1 MTTILINPDSLQA
14 IALAASKEQS
24 RYYLNGVNV
33 ELYKD
38 GSYGLIATDGHRLHT
53 LQTKANEALDSSYI
67 LSNDDIKKAV
77 SLAKMARKEIGR
89 GLQQLINIQIDAA
102 FNIKIV
108 CAGKEFGAF
117 TATPVD
123 GTFPDWRRVI
133 PSSTEGGSPVMAF
146 DADYMADFGEAC
158 RLLNGTKTSC
168 IEMTSTGK
176 NNPMIIKV
184 AGCPDFLGVLMPMRF

>member
-102 FNIKIV
+102 FILKLSFPV
-108 CAGKEFGAF
+108 KSLAHLLQHQLTALFQTGGALF
-117 TATPVD
+117 HQVRKA
-123 GTFPDWRRVI
+123 
-133 PSSTEGGSPVMAF
+133 A
-146 DADYMADFGEAC
+146 
-158 RLLNGTKTSC
+158 RLLWLSMPTTWR
-168 IEMTSTGK
+168 ILGK
-176 NNPMIIKV
+176 L
-184 AGCPDFLGVLMPMRF
+184 AGCLMALKPPVLR